1 MLDRRAMTERM
12 RLEDADVEF
21 AAKES
26 GRGSAWTI
34 GLIALVGALLLIGR
48 VALFQPFNIPS
59 GSLMP
64 TLLIGDY
71 VFVAKYA
78 YGYSHFSLPTFLDL
92 APGAMRG
99 RLFGA
104 EPRRGDVV
112 VFKLPRDGKTDY
124 IKRVIG
130 LPGDRIQLLHGRL
143 YINGAIV
150 ERTPLPPFSVIG
162 HFGSPI
168 EVARYEESLPG
179 GVKHEIIE
187 MDGDEGYWDN
197 TNVYEVPPGNY
208 FMLGDN
214 RDNSTDSR
222 VSAEQEG
229 VGFVPFDNL
238 VGRAEMVFFSLDD
251 GDAAREKSAWP
262 GTFRWDRILHPVR

>member
-1 MLDRRAMTERM
+1 
-12 RLEDADVEF
+12 
-21 AAKES
+21 
-26 GRGSAWTI
+26 
-34 GLIALVGALLLIGR
+34 
-48 VALFQPFNIPS
+48 
-59 GSLMP
+59 
-64 TLLIGDY
+64 
-71 VFVAKYA
+71 
-78 YGYSHFSLPTFLDL
+78 
-92 APGAMRG
+92 
-99 RLFGA
+99 
-104 EPRRGDVV
+104 
-112 VFKLPRDGKTDY
+112 
-124 IKRVIG
+124 

-150 ERTPLPPFSVIG
+150 ERTPLPPFSVVG